1 MSGLILN
8 YNLRKAQK
16 INDFLQCHFPCN
28 IIVFYDIFSKS
39 RALDNISYKKFQMN
53 ELASS
58 MESTYSTAK
67 ICNHGEDLSSCE
79 PSLSLGGKSCLINYL
94 NLLVE

>member
-1 MSGLILN
+1 
-8 YNLRKAQK
+8 
-16 INDFLQCHFPCN
+16 
-28 IIVFYDIFSKS
+28 
-39 RALDNISYKKFQMN
+39 MN

-94 NLLVE
+94 NLLVEYN

>member
-1 MSGLILN
+1 
-8 YNLRKAQK
+8 
-16 INDFLQCHFPCN
+16 
-28 IIVFYDIFSKS
+28 
-39 RALDNISYKKFQMN
+39 MN

-79 PSLSLGGKSCLINYL
+79 PSLSLGGKSSFDKLSKFASRIISILSKPYY
-94 NLLVE
+94 